1 MYLIQNLSIIVPLPV
16 LIKQMKNKDKADREE
31 VDGSGLVTQLVGGR
45 RRRRRRRKGFFG
57 GFSR

>member
-1 MYLIQNLSIIVPLPV
+1 MYLIQNLSIFEPLPV
-16 LIKQMKNKDKADREE
+16 LIKQMQNKDKADREE

-45 RRRRRRRKGFFG
+45 RRRRKGFSG

>member
-16 LIKQMKNKDKADREE
+16 LIKQMQNKDKADREE

-45 RRRRRRRKGFFG
+45 RRRRKGFFG

>member
-1 MYLIQNLSIIVPLPV
+1 MYLIQNLFIFEPLPV
-16 LIKQMKNKDKADREE
+16 LIKQMQNKDKADREE

-45 RRRRRRRKGFFG
+45 RRRRKGFSG